1 MNLPQ
6 ISIRQPVFA
15 LMLILGLVVLGL
27 VSLQRLDVD
36 LNPDVA
42 FPFVTVTTLLPGAS
56 PETIE
61 TEVTDLLEEQINTL
75 EGIRNLTSTS
85 SEGISQVFVEFELG
99 YDIDVKA
106 QQVREKIA
114 PVRGELPLDVEE
126 PIVTQLDPDANPILS
141 VMVGGPLSIREL
153 SEFADNNLKDQLE
166 RLPGVGNIE
175 VVGSRKREVR
185 IWLDPVRL
193 AGYGLAIDDV
203 RATLLQENAEMAGG
217 RIEGREREWTV
228 TTSGRVQRVEGFGAL
243 IAAER
248 GGRLI
253 YLRDVATV
261 EDGLAEERSIARFNS
276 QRGVS
281 LEIRR
286 RSGANTVAVA
296 QAVREEVERI
306 AGSLPRGMEIHIARD
321 TAVFIEDS
329 ISSVFQDMAMGGVL
343 VVLVVLF
350 FLRNRRS
357 TFISALAI
365 PSCVFASFTF
375 FYVAGFTLNVM
386 TLMALSLS
394 IGVVIDDAIVVL
406 EVIFRRI
413 EKGQDRMT
421 AADEGSRQV
430 VMAVISTTLAL
441 CAVFVP
447 IAFMGGA
454 VGQWF
459 YEFGIVMAI
468 AVCVSSLFAL
478 TLTPMLASRMLRAT
492 QSPGPI
498 LGAISRGL
506 DRLDGFYGRALEAV
520 LRHRALTVAG
530 AFVAIL
536 GGCGVASTLSVDFYV
551 PEDRGEFSVKL
562 KMPVGT
568 PLPVTAQVSER
579 IEGLLTE
586 HPEVQNLFAT
596 IGGGSRGEPNRASIY
611 VQISSKRER
620 DETQSEIISGVRQQL
635 VSEITEAEEISVN
648 PIDWV
653 TGDGDNAFGAKALTY
668 GLQGPDLDRLLEYA
682 DELVELMEADS
693 DFVDVSTS
701 HETGKPEIEIGVDRE
716 VAADLGVPAT
726 AIGRTIRTLLAGED
740 LGSFEEG
747 GERYDVR
754 VQVLPEFRDTPQ
766 ELDLIKVR
774 AVSGELVPLT
784 NVARIR
790 IGEGAVQIERKDRS
804 RQITLGA
811 NQADGVSIGL
821 LSSKLEQLGEDIG
834 IEPPAALVASGTTEA
849 MEETGASLIFAF
861 LLALAAIYM
870 VLASLFN
877 SLIHPFTIMMAAPL
891 SFVGAFLA
899 LKITNAPVDMM
910 SGIGLLVLMG
920 LVMKNGILLVDYIN
934 QLRHKG
940 LGRDEAILTA
950 GPARLRPV
958 LMTAFSLILGL
969 VPVAVSNSAG
979 SEFRS
984 SIAILTIGGM
994 ATSTLLTLLVVPVV
1008 YSLVDAL
1015 VQGASTRLRRLTGR
1029 LGLDDPLPSGDP
1041 EIPRPSPGP
1050 TA

>member
-1 MNLPQ
+1 MNLPL

-42 FPFVTVTTLLPGAS
+42 FPFVTVTTLLPGAA

-61 TEVTDLLEEQINTL
+61 TEVTDLLEEQINTI
-75 EGIRNLTSTS
+75 EGIRNLSSTS

-114 PVRGELPLDVEE
+114 PIRGELPLDIEE
-126 PIVTQLDPDANPILS
+126 PVVTQLDPDANPILS

-153 SEFADNNLKDQLE
+153 SEFAENTLKDQLE

-175 VVGSRKREVR
+175 IVGARKREVR

-228 TTSGRVQRVEGFGAL
+228 TTSGKVQRVEDFGSL
-243 IAAER
+243 IAAQR

-253 YLRDVATV
+253 YLRDVATI
-261 EDGLAEERSIARFNS
+261 EDGLAEERSLARFNS

-296 QAVREEVERI
+296 RAVREEVAQI
-306 AGSLPRGMEIHIARD
+306 ASSLPNGMQILIARD

-329 ISSVFQDMAMGGVL
+329 ISSVFQDMTLGGIL
-343 VVLVVLF
+343 VVLVVLL

-357 TFISALAI
+357 TFIAALAI

-413 EKGQDRMT
+413 EKGEDRRT
-421 AADEGSRQV
+421 AAEEGSRQV

-447 IAFMGGA
+447 IAFMQGA

-478 TLTPMLASRMLRAT
+478 TLTPMLASRMLSAA
-492 QSPGPI
+492 QSHGPV
-498 LGAISRGL
+498 LGAIGRGL
-506 DRLDGFYGRALEAV
+506 DRLDQLYGRALEGV
-520 LRHRALTVAG
+520 LRHRGLTVAG
-530 AFVAIL
+530 ALVAIL
-536 GGCGVASTLSVDFYV
+536 GGCGVASTLAVDFFV

-568 PLPVTAQVSER
+568 PLPVTARVSDRVER
-579 IEGLLTE
+579 LLGE
-586 HPEVQNLFAT
+586 HPEVRNLFAT
-596 IGGGSRGEPNRASIY
+596 IGGGSRAEPNRASIY
-611 VQISSKRER
+611 VQTTNKRER
-620 DETQSEIISGVRQQL
+620 EVSQGQL
-635 VSEITEAEEISVN
+635 IAELRERLVAEVSEAEEISVM

-653 TGDGDNAFGAKALTY
+653 SGDGDNAFGATALTY
-668 GLQGPDLDRLLEYA
+668 SLQGPDLEQLMGYSDQLVARMQA
-682 DELVELMEADS
+682 DP
-693 DFVDVSTS
+693 DFVDVATS
-701 HETGKPEIEIGVDRE
+701 HETGKPEIEIGVDRD

-726 AIGRTIRTLLAGED
+726 VIGRTIRTLLAGED
-740 LGSFEEG
+740 LGSFEDG

-754 VQVLPEFRDTPQ
+754 VQVLPEFRDSPE

-790 IGEGAVQIERKDRS
+790 IGEGAVQIDRKDRS

-811 NQADGVSIGL
+811 NQGGGVSIAV
-821 LSSKLEQLGEDIG
+821 LSNKLELWADEIG
-834 IEPPAALVASGTTEA
+834 IEAPAALVASGRTEA
-849 MEETGASLIFAF
+849 MEETGASLLFAF
-861 LLALAAIYM
+861 FLALAAIYM

-877 SLIHPFTIMMAAPL
+877 SLVHPFTIMMAAPL

-899 LKITNAPVDMM
+899 LKVTNAPVDMM

-920 LVMKNGILLVDYIN
+920 LVMKNGILLVDFIN
-934 QLRHKG
+934 QLRAG
-940 LGRDEAILTA
+940 GYERNAAILAA

-969 VPVAVSNSAG
+969 VPVAVSDSAG
-979 SEFRS
+979 SEFRA

-1008 YSLVDAL
+1008 YSLVDQ
-1015 VQGASTRLRRLTGR
+1015 VIERITGVTRRMFARSVPAPAAPAAHQESA
-1029 LGLDDPLPSGDP
+1029 D
-1041 EIPRPSPGP
+1041 
-1050 TA
+1050 A